1 MSNVLRLGLTGGI
14 GSGKSTVA
22 RLLAQRGAMLVDA
35 DAISRQLTTPGGL
48 AMSLISDTFGP
59 DFVTPSGALDRGKMR
74 ALAYADAA
82 ARQQLEAIV
91 HPLVAQESQ
100 KQALLAAAQGWRCI
114 MFDIPLLVESTRWRR
129 QLDMVLV
136 VDCLPETQISRVMA
150 RDRLTRQD
158 IERIMATQSNRQQR
172 LAAADVVIFN
182 QGLSLDELTGQVA
195 QISPRFGL
203 SSEPQLATPTISA

>member
-35 DAISRQLTTPGGL
+35 DAISRQLTAPGGL
-48 AMSLISDTFGP
+48 AMSLIVDTFGL

-82 ARQQLEAIV
+82 VRQQLEAIV

-150 RDRLTRQD
+150 RDRLTGQD
-158 IERIMATQSNRQQR
+158 IERIMATQSTRQER

>member
-22 RLLAQRGAMLVDA
+22 RLLAQRGAMPVDA

-48 AMSLISDTFGP
+48 AMSLIADTFGP

>member
-1 MSNVLRLGLTGGI
+1 MLNVLRLGLTGGI

-48 AMSLISDTFGP
+48 AMSLIADTFGP

-136 VDCLPETQISRVMA
+136 VDCLPETQISRVVA
-150 RDRLTRQD
+150 RNRLTGQD
-158 IERIMATQSNRQQR
+158 IERIMATQSTRQER